1 MCACVHVCDSFNYEG
16 YILCITNFVSLC
28 TVRRFGPICWQLQ
41 SMGGGGVRWVVHVL
55 YIIHREACLVT
66 ALKQHGKWGWG
77 KGGGVVMVVG
87 SVLVVIKMKLRKLN
101 DN

>member
-1 MCACVHVCDSFNYEG
+1 M
-16 YILCITNFVSLC
+16 
-28 TVRRFGPICWQLQ
+28 
-41 SMGGGGVRWVVHVL
+41 
-55 YIIHREACLVT
+55 VT